1 MATVVL
7 PLLLAAALLSA
18 PDAPPRPVLVAGEV
32 VSTTAQQIIVP
43 PSDSSP
49 VVLRTFVD
57 EGTRV
62 AAGDVLLRI
71 DAGDSATRIS
81 SLEVQ
86 RDTALATAAKDVADL
101 EVLAVEADIAL
112 AEAEAAAETARLDGS
127 VPRSQRSPLD
137 YDRFQAEAERTA
149 RDAESKRRA
158 SAAAHEA
165 VARRRED
172 GALEVRKIEF
182 DLAFARAEARVAE
195 VRARAPGVVVHGFSD
210 WRGRRYA
217 EGESAYPGASVGQV
231 IGDEPGIGVRAWA
244 LEADR
249 LYLAEGQAV
258 DVRFDALPG
267 RAARGRIRS
276 IGAAPEVRAAWGS
289 GRYHPIEVDLA
300 PGHGLA
306 LSPGM
311 SVLLEPAAEG
321 AAPAAAVPTAGAPAT
336 TVLEGELVSRV
347 SFVIAPPTVRG
358 VWSYNLATLLPEGT
372 SVGPGQPVAI
382 FSSSDV
388 ETRLPQRRSS
398 LAEKGSAR
406 QKLTLDHA
414 EATRADAIDV
424 AEATSNAEKARRKAE
439 QPRDLIGRIDYD
451 RLVVARTLAERR
463 VGLAAQRR
471 DARARARAAEAR
483 RLDAEIAQL
492 KAEADEL
499 EAAMAALAV
508 AAPHGGVVLHRA
520 QFNGEKFAPG
530 ASVFV
535 GLAVAEVADPASIE
549 VQAAVPEAL
558 SLAIVVGQRAR
569 VRVGADGQSHEAR
582 VVSLGQVYRT
592 RSRTQPTIVR
602 DATLAFEPMP
612 KGLKPGSA
620 VQVEIDLSA
629 PAAPTA
635 AGASR

>member
-1 MATVVL
+1 MAAVALPWVVAS
-7 PLLLAAALLSA
+7 LLLAA
-18 PDAPPRPVLVAGEV
+18 PVTPTRPVLVSGEV

-57 EGTRV
+57 EGQRV
-62 AAGDVLLRI
+62 ALGDVLLRI
-71 DAGDSATRIS
+71 DAGDSANRIS
-81 SLEVQ
+81 TLEVQ
-86 RDTALATAAKDVADL
+86 RDTAVATAAKDVADL

-112 AEAEAAAETARLDGS
+112 AEAEAAAESARLDAS
-127 VPRSQRSPLD
+127 VPRNQRSPLD

-158 SAAAHEA
+158 AAAAHEA

-172 GALEVRKIEF
+172 GVLEVRKIEF
-182 DLAFARAEARVAE
+182 DLAFASAEARLAE
-195 VRARAPGVVVHGFSD
+195 VRASAPGVVVHGFSD

-249 LYLAEGQAV
+249 LFLAEGQAV
-258 DVRFDALPG
+258 DLRFDALPG
-267 RAARGRIRS
+267 RSARGTVRS
-276 IGAAPEVRAAWGS
+276 IGAAPEARAAWGS
-289 GRYHPIEVDLA
+289 GRYHPLEVDLA
-300 PGHGLA
+300 PGQGLP
-306 LSPGM
+306 LVPGM
-311 SVLLEPAAEG
+311 SVLLEPAASG
-321 AAPAAAVPTAGAPAT
+321 DAATAAEPPAT
-336 TVLEGELVSRV
+336 APGSTVLEGELVSRV
-347 SFVIAPPTVRG
+347 TFVIAPPTVRN
-358 VWSYNLATLLPEGT
+358 VWSYNLTTLLPEGT
-372 SVGPGQPVAI
+372 TVGPGQPVAV

-388 ETRLPQRRSS
+388 ETRLPQRQSS

-414 EATRADAIDV
+414 EAARADEIDV
-424 AEATSNAEKARRKAE
+424 AEAVANAEKARRKAE
-439 QPRDLIGRIDYD
+439 QPRDLIGRIEYD
-451 RLVVARTLAERR
+451 KLVVARTLAERR
-463 VGLAAQRR
+463 VGLAQLRR
-471 DARARARAAEAR
+471 DARARARAAEAQ

-492 KAEADEL
+492 KAETDEL
-499 EAAMAALAV
+499 KAALAALAV
-508 AAPHGGVVLHRA
+508 AAPHGGVVLHRT

-535 GLAVAEVADPASIE
+535 GLAVAEVADPESIE

-558 SLAIVVGQRAR
+558 SLAIAVGQRAR
-569 VRVGADGQSHEAR
+569 VRVGASGQSHEAR
-582 VVSLGQVYRT
+582 VASLGQVYRT

-602 DATLAFEPMP
+602 DATLHFDPMP

-629 PAAPTA
+629 PAAPA
-635 AGASR
+635 VAGGTR